1 MTGKA
6 NHVKW
11 VGWALL
17 LLVTVRT
24 SAAGPRDDLWNQVD
38 DAIKRGLPKTAIAI
52 LDQIIPEALQDQA
65 HAEATKAICRKIA
78 LEGQIQGGKAEEM
91 IVRLET
97 EIAEAPDPMKPTND
111 GGNPGPLVL
120 AVFPAEPLAFR
131 QADPDR
137 RTTWGGL
144 HDLGPAPY
152 PGRDRLALHPGL
164 GCRPGAQGHPH
175 RSV

>member
-97 EIAEAPDPMKPTND
+97 EIDEAPDPMKP
-111 GGNPGPLVL
+111 VMEAIL
-120 AVFPAEPLAFR
+120 AHWYWQYFQQNYWLFRLRLRRSRREPACI
-131 QADPDR
+131 
-137 RTTWGGL
+137 GGL
-144 HDLGPAPY
+144 ECAGGPGSSPW
-152 PGRDRLALHPGL
+152 GR
-164 GCRPGAQGHPH
+164 
-175 RSV
+175 RSSSPRSGRSR